1 MAKREKK
8 NEKGIPYGARERM
21 PLWYG
26 LAWSTRGISAAINV
40 VVLMQITF
48 YCTDILG
55 LNAAIIGTLFLV
67 SKIIDA
73 ITDLGFGFLLD
84 KTHTRFGKARPY
96 EIFIVFEWLFTVFMF
111 NAPKMGATGQYIWI
125 FIMYVLVNAVCA
137 TALGGIDS
145 VYLARSFTTNKNQ
158 ISVMSIN
165 GFVVMFS
172 SIAFNIWF
180 PGWLETTGTTQAGWA
195 SLMVPLGIAMAVI
208 GILRFFIC
216 KEIVKDNPTEKKK
229 ENNLSLK
236 ESLGLLK
243 KNKYLFIIV
252 ALMFF
257 TFLVNNM
264 ATATTYYFKYIV
276 GDISLQGT
284 VAITSMIV
292 VPALVVF
299 PILSNKFGTTKLLQG
314 AILIGVIGL
323 IIRTIGGT
331 NLATLIIGGCLMG
344 IGTLP
349 ISMMINT
356 YLIDCMDYGEWK
368 TGVRIE
374 GLVAS
379 IANFASKVGNGVAL
393 GLVGLVMGMAGYD
406 GLAETQSAAANTAI
420 IFLYNIL
427 PIIVFALMFILS
439 LNYKVDS
446 EREQMNADLKKMHGE
461 A

>member
-172 SIAFNIWF
+172 
-180 PGWLETTGTTQAGWA
+180 
-195 SLMVPLGIAMAVI
+195 
-208 GILRFFIC
+208 
-216 KEIVKDNPTEKKK
+216 
-229 ENNLSLK
+229 
-236 ESLGLLK
+236 
-243 KNKYLFIIV
+243 
-252 ALMFF
+252 
-257 TFLVNNM
+257 
-264 ATATTYYFKYIV
+264 
-276 GDISLQGT
+276 
-284 VAITSMIV
+284 
-292 VPALVVF
+292 
-299 PILSNKFGTTKLLQG
+299 
-314 AILIGVIGL
+314 
-323 IIRTIGGT
+323 
-331 NLATLIIGGCLMG
+331 
-344 IGTLP
+344 
-349 ISMMINT
+349 
-356 YLIDCMDYGEWK
+356 
-368 TGVRIE
+368 
-374 GLVAS
+374 
-379 IANFASKVGNGVAL
+379 
-393 GLVGLVMGMAGYD
+393 
-406 GLAETQSAAANTAI
+406 
-420 IFLYNIL
+420 
-427 PIIVFALMFILS
+427 
-439 LNYKVDS
+439 
-446 EREQMNADLKKMHGE
+446 
-461 A
+461 